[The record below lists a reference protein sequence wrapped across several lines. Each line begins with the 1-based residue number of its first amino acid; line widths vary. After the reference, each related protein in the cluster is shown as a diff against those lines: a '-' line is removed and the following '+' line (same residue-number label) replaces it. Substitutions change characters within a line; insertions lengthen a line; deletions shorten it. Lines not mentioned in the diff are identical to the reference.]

1 MVKILH
7 VLGIDDHAV
16 VLEGYN
22 SIFGSLKISG
32 KLKFTKAH
40 DCKSGYEAIHKYKN
54 TPFDIAVLD
63 YSIPHFPEQHL
74 YSGEDIA
81 LLLRRLMPLCK
92 IVMMTMHNKVD
103 VMGSILEK
111 VKPEGFINKSDCTTT
126 ELMEGFK
133 EVLAGDNYFSPT
145 VAEFIARQDREI
157 LLEDV
162 DVKIILL
169 LASGIKNKNLNK
181 YIPLSE
187 SGIEKRKYRMKRL
200 LDINGGDEELIS
212 KAKALGYI

>member
-16 VLEGYN
+16 VLEGYH
-22 SIFGSLKISG
+22 SIFSSLDISG

-40 DCKSGYEAIHKYKN
+40 DCRSGYEVIHRHKD

-63 YSIPHFPEQHL
+63 YSIPHFPERQL
-74 YSGEDIA
+74 YSGEDMA
-81 LLLRRLMPLCK
+81 LLIREVMPSCK

-111 VKPEGFINKSDCTTT
+111 VKPEGFINKSDCSTI
-126 ELMEGFK
+126 ELMEGFR
-133 EVLAGDNYFSPT
+133 EVLEGNSYFSKT
-145 VAEFIARQDREI
+145 VAGFVARKQSEV
-157 LLEDV
+157 LLEELDI
-162 DVKIILL
+162 KIILL
-169 LASGIKNKNLNK
+169 LANGIKTKNLSK

-187 SGIEKRKYRMKRL
+187 SGIEKRKYRIKRL
-200 LDINGGDEELIS
+200 LDINGGDEELIQ
-212 KAKALGYI
+212 KARALGYI